1 MDKYAYWRN
10 ALAGNFGPVH
20 DSDPQAGFYRARNKK
35 AGKDDPIAIWF
46 NDAGEALAL
55 RWSVEVSADD
65 VWTHAC
71 KMPITEEAY
80 RGVIARGHWP
90 DDIDVPVA
98 SGSNNPP
105 PGAEEAD
112 EIQSAIDAA
121 LAELA
126 KPAETQTDCDRLANH
141 RDRLAK
147 LYKAQEQERKDKKQP
162 HMDAAKAVDE
172 AYKPVLSKIEDAG
185 NKIKKAITAW
195 LLKEEARRRAEALEQ
210 MKRDEEAR
218 RAAAAANQPLPEPAP
233 VPEVERPKA
242 GTTGRAT
249 ALRTYKSAVI
259 TDYAAVLNHF
269 AETAEVKEVI
279 QSLAN
284 RAARAGVPVPGCEVK
299 EERSAA

>member
-1 MDKYAYWRN
+1 MDKYSYWRN
-10 ALAGNFGPVH
+10 GLAGKFGPVH

-46 NDAGEALAL
+46 NDAGKAVAL
-55 RWSVEVSADD
+55 RWGVEVDADE

-71 KMPITEEAY
+71 KMPITEEVY
-80 RGVIARGHWP
+80 RSVIASGHWP
-90 DDIDVPVA
+90 DDIAVA
-98 SGSNNPP
+98 VGSNNPP
-105 PGAEEAD
+105 EGAAEAD

-147 LYKAQEQERKDKKQP
+147 IYKAQEQERKDKKQP

-172 AYKPVLSKIEDAG
+172 AYKPILSRIEDAG

-195 LLKEEARRRAEALEQ
+195 LLKEEARRRTEALEQ

-218 RAAAAANQPLPEPAP
+218 KAAAAANQPVPEPAP
-233 VPEVERPKA
+233 IVEVERPKA
-242 GTTGRAT
+242 GTTGRST
-249 ALRTYKSAVI
+249 ALRTHKSAVI
-259 TDYAAVLNHF
+259 TDYAAALRHF
-269 AETAEVKEVI
+269 AETAEVRDII
-279 QSLAN
+279 QTLAN
-284 RAARAGVPVPGCEVK
+284 RAARAGVPVPGCDIK
-299 EERSAA
+299 EERTAA

>member
-1 MDKYAYWRN
+1 MDKYTYWRN

-20 DSDPQAGFYRARNKK
+20 DADPQAGFYRARNKK
-35 AGKDDPIAIWF
+35 AGKDDPVAIWF
-46 NDAGEALAL
+46 NEAGEPLAL
-55 RWSVEVSADD
+55 RWGVGISADD

-71 KMPITEEAY
+71 KTPITEEVY
-80 RGVIARGHWP
+80 RGVIASGHWP
-90 DDIDVPVA
+90 DDIDVPRN

-105 PGAEEAD
+105 PGAEDAD

-172 AYKPVLSKIEDAG
+172 AYKPVLSKIEEAG

-218 RAAAAANQPLPEPAP
+218 KAAAAANQPTPQYTP
-233 VPEVERPKA
+233 VHEVERPKA

-259 TDYAAVLNHF
+259 TDYSAVLNYF
-269 AETAEVKEVI
+269 GQTAEVKELI

-284 RAARAGVPVPGCEVK
+284 RAARAGIPVPGCEVK

>member
-1 MDKYAYWRN
+1 MDRYSYWRN
-10 ALAGNFGPVH
+10 ALAGTFGPVH
-20 DSDPQAGFYRARNKK
+20 DGDPQAGFYRARNKK

-55 RWSVEVSADD
+55 RWGAEVSADD

-71 KMPITEEAY
+71 KTPITEEVY
-80 RGVIARGHWP
+80 RGVVASGHWP
-90 DDIDVPVA
+90 DDIDVMIGG
-98 SGSNNPP
+98 GSNNPP
-105 PGAEEAD
+105 PGAEESD

-172 AYKPVLSKIEDAG
+172 AYKPILTKIEEAG
-185 NKIKKAITAW
+185 SKIKKAITAW
-195 LLKEEARRRAEALEQ
+195 LLKEEARRRAEALEK
-210 MKRDEEAR
+210 MRRDEEAR
-218 RAAAAANQPLPEPAP
+218 KAAAEANEPVPMPMA

-242 GTTGRAT
+242 GTTGRTT
-249 ALRTYKSAVI
+249 ALRTHKSAII
-259 TDYAAVLNHF
+259 TDYAAALNHF
-269 AETAEVKEVI
+269 AETAEVKELI
-279 QSLAN
+279 QTLAN

-299 EERSAA
+299 EERTAA

>member
-1 MDKYAYWRN
+1 MDKYSYWRD

-20 DSDPQAGFYRARNKK
+20 DGDPQAGFYRARNKK

-46 NDAGEALAL
+46 NDAGEPLAT
-55 RWSVEVSADD
+55 RWDVQVVPDD

-71 KMPITEEAY
+71 KKPITEEVY
-80 RGVIARGHWP
+80 RGVIESGHWP
-90 DDIDVPVA
+90 DDIDVVA
-98 SGSNNPP
+98 GSNNPP
-105 PGAEEAD
+105 EGAAEAD

-162 HMDAAKAVDE
+162 HLDAGKAVDD
-172 AYKPVLSKIEDAG
+172 AYKPILSKIEDAG
-185 NKIKKAITAW
+185 GKIKRAITAW
-195 LLKEEARRRAEALEQ
+195 LLKEEARRKAEALAQ
-210 MKRDEEAR
+210 MKSDEEAR
-218 RAAAAANQPLPEPAP
+218 KAAVAANEPPPEPMP
-233 VPEVERPKA
+233 IPEVERPKA
-242 GTTGRAT
+242 GTAGRAT

-259 TDYAAVLNHF
+259 TDYAAALNHF
-269 AETAEVKEVI
+269 GDTPEVKEAV
-279 QSLAN
+279 QALAN
-284 RAARAGVPVPGCEVK
+284 RAARAGVPVPGCEIK

>member
-1 MDKYAYWRN
+1 MDKYSYWRN

-20 DSDPQAGFYRARNKK
+20 DGHPQAGFYRARNKK

-46 NDAGEALAL
+46 NDADEALAL
-55 RWSVEVSADD
+55 RWGVEVSADD

-71 KMPITEEAY
+71 KMPITEAVY
-80 RGVIARGHWP
+80 RGVIASGHWP
-90 DDIDVPVA
+90 DDIDVVA
-98 SGSNNPP
+98 SIGSNNPP

-112 EIQSAIDAA
+112 EIQSAINAA

-172 AYKPVLSKIEDAG
+172 AYKPILSKIEDAG
-185 NKIKKAITAW
+185 IKIKKAITAW

-210 MKRDEEAR
+210 MKRDEESR
-218 RAAAAANQPLPEPAP
+218 KAAAAANQPAPEPAP

-259 TDYAAVLNHF
+259 TDYAAALNHF
-269 AETAEVKEVI
+269 ADTAEVKEVI